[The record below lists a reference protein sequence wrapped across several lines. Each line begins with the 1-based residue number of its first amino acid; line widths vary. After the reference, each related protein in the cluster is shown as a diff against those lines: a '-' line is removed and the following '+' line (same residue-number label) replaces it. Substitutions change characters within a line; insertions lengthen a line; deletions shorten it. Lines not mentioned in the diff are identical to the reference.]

1 MDFRLNPATLQMLSN
16 TCSIE
21 VNGLPKRPIILD
33 VSSRATR
40 ETTRIMLTD
49 ATTRRERA
57 SEVGTVFDAV
67 VVGAGFAG
75 MYMLH
80 RLRGLGFSARVFEAG
95 DGVGGTW
102 YWNRYP
108 GARCDVES
116 MQYSFSFSEELD
128 QEWNWSEKY
137 APQPE
142 ILSYANHVAD
152 RFDLRRHIVFDTRVI
167 AATFDE
173 KARCW
178 SIETDRGDRVTA
190 KFCIMAVGCLSA
202 PNRPSFK
209 GLEDFRGSIYHTG
222 EWPHEGVDFTG
233 LRVGVIGTGS
243 SAVQSIPII
252 AQQASALTVFQ
263 RTATWSVPA
272 WNEKLTAEYLQAA
285 KADYPALRAKA
296 RARPTGFYF
305 PFNTKP
311 ALEASAQDRES
322 QYEQAWT
329 SGGLPFL
336 GAYGDL
342 LFEKAANDTIAEFA
356 RRKIRGIVK
365 DAVTAELLC
374 PDNVFGCK
382 RLCVDSGYFETY
394 NLPHVKLVDVSRTP
408 IERFTADGIEVD
420 GVEYRL
426 DAVVCAT
433 GFAAMTGSFDRIRI
447 TGRNGLTLS
456 EKWRAGPRAYLGI
469 ASVGFPNLFMITGP
483 GSPSVLAS
491 MIQAIE
497 QHVDWLA
504 DCLGH
509 MRDVGATSIEPV
521 LRDEDAW
528 VEHVNEVSTVSLRST
543 CSSWYVGA
551 NIAGRPRVFMP
562 YIGGFPVYVQ
572 KCNEV
577 MSSGFDGF
585 VLEDAPD
592 SNAAPRVRYT
602 ERWRVP
608 IDIDVISPAAVAA
621 KRVPM
626 V

>member
-1 MDFRLNPATLQMLSN
+1 MAPSTQNRPERPP
-16 TCSIE
+16 E
-21 VNGLPKRPIILD
+21 V
-33 VSSRATR
+33 A
-40 ETTRIMLTD
+40 
-49 ATTRRERA
+49 
-57 SEVGTVFDAV
+57 VFDAV

-80 RLRGLGFSARVFEAG
+80 RLRGLGFTARVYEAG
-95 DGVGGTW
+95 GGVGGTW

-128 QEWNWSEKY
+128 QQWDWSEKY

-152 RFDLRRHIVFDTRVI
+152 RFDLRQHIRFDTRVT
-167 AATFDE
+167 AATYDE
-173 KARCW
+173 TAKSWR
-178 SIETDRGDRVTA
+178 IETDRGDNVTA

-202 PNRPSFK
+202 ANRPP
-209 GLEDFRGSIYHTG
+209 FRGREEFRGPIYHTG

-243 SAVQSIPII
+243 SAIQSIPIM

-263 RTATWSVPA
+263 RTATYSVPA
-272 WNEKLTAEYLQAA
+272 WNEKLTPEYRKTI

-305 PFNTKP
+305 PFNMQP
-311 ALEASAQDRES
+311 ALKATPEERERQYQEAWER
-322 QYEQAWT
+322 
-329 SGGLPFL
+329 GGLPFL

-356 RRKIRGIVK
+356 RRKIRELVK
-365 DAVTAELLC
+365 DPTTAELLC

-382 RLCVDSGYFETY
+382 RLCVDTGYFETY
-394 NLPHVKLVDVSRTP
+394 NLPHVKLVDVSKTP
-408 IERFTADGIEVD
+408 IERFTTQGIEVD
-420 GVEYRL
+420 GVEYPL
-426 DAVVCAT
+426 DAIVCAT
-433 GFAAMTGSFDRIRI
+433 GFAAMTGSYDRMRI
-447 TGRNGLTLS
+447 TGRDGVTLA
-456 EKWRAGPRAYLGI
+456 EKWRAGPRAYLGV
-469 ASVGFPNLFMITGP
+469 ASTGFPNLFTITGP

-497 QHVDWLA
+497 QHVDWMV
-504 DCLGH
+504 DCMAH
-509 MRDVGATSIEPV
+509 MRDIGAATVEPI
-521 LRDEDAW
+521 LHYEDEW
-528 VEHVNEVSTVSLRST
+528 VEHVNEVSKVSLRST

-551 NIAGRPRVFMP
+551 NIPGRPRVFMP

-577 MSSGFDGF
+577 MTNGFEGF
-585 VLEDAPD
+585 IVAGA
-592 SNAAPRVRYT
+592 NARNEAPRVRLT

-608 IDIDVISPAAVAA
+608 LDIDVISPAAIAA
-621 KRVPM
+621 RRVP
-626 V
+626 VV

>member
-1 MDFRLNPATLQMLSN
+1 MIADN
-16 TCSIE
+16 
-21 VNGLPKRPIILD
+21 
-33 VSSRATR
+33 
-40 ETTRIMLTD
+40 TTRQ
-49 ATTRRERA
+49 ERPGEMGA
-57 SEVGTVFDAV
+57 VFDAV
-67 VVGAGFAG
+67 IVGAGFAG

-80 RLRGLGFSARVFEAG
+80 RLRGLSFSARVFEAG
-95 DGVGGTW
+95 SGVGGTW

-137 APQPE
+137 APQAE

-152 RFDLRRHIVFDTRVI
+152 RFDLRRDIVFDTRVT

-173 KARCW
+173 DAGCW
-178 SIETDRGDRVTA
+178 LIETNRGDRVLA
-190 KFCIMAVGCLSA
+190 RFCIMAVGCLSA
-202 PNRPSFK
+202 PNRPN
-209 GLEDFRGSIYHTG
+209 FRGMKNFRGPIYHTG

-243 SAVQSIPII
+243 SAIQSIPII
-252 AQQASALTVFQ
+252 AQQAAHLTVFQ

-272 WNEKLTAEYLQAA
+272 RNESLTSEYLQAA

-296 RARPTGFYF
+296 RGRPTGFYF
-305 PFNTKP
+305 PFNMKP
-311 ALEASAQDRES
+311 ALEAAPEERER
-322 QYEQAWT
+322 QYEEAWT
-329 SGGLPFL
+329 RGGLPFL
-336 GAYGDL
+336 GAFGDL
-342 LFEKAANDTIAEFA
+342 LFEKAANDTIADFA

-365 DAVTAELLC
+365 DPATADLLC

-382 RLCVDSGYFETY
+382 RLCVDTSYFETY
-394 NLPHVKLVDVSRTP
+394 NLEHVKLVDVSKTP
-408 IERFTADGIEVD
+408 IERFTPDGIEVD
-420 GVEYRL
+420 GVAYPL
-426 DAVVCAT
+426 DTAVCAT
-433 GFAAMTGSFDRIRI
+433 GFAAMTGSFDKIAI
-447 TGRNGLTLS
+447 TGRKGLTLA

-469 ASVGFPNLFMITGP
+469 ASAGFPNLFTITGP

-504 DCLGH
+504 DCMAH
-509 MRDVGATSIEPV
+509 MRDVGAATIEPK
-521 LRDEDAW
+521 REDEDAW
-528 VEHVNEVSTVSLRST
+528 VEHVTDVSTVSLRST
-543 CSSWYVGA
+543 CSSWYVGT
-551 NIAGRPRVFMP
+551 NLPGRPRVFMP

-577 MSSGFDGF
+577 MSAGFDGF
-585 VLEDAPD
+585 VLEGAPA
-592 SNAAPRVRYT
+592 SNAAPQVRYT

-621 KRVPM
+621 KRVP
-626 V
+626 VV

>member
-1 MDFRLNPATLQMLSN
+1 MTAQTAA
-16 TCSIE
+16 
-21 VNGLPKRPIILD
+21 PKG
-33 VSSRATR
+33 VAQKNAGAARAP
-40 ETTRIMLTD
+40 
-49 ATTRRERA
+49 
-57 SEVGTVFDAV
+57 EVGIALDAV

-80 RLRGLGFSARVFEAG
+80 RLRGLGLSALAFEAG
-95 DGVGGTW
+95 GGVGGTW

-128 QEWNWSEKY
+128 QEWTWSEKY

-142 ILSYANHVAD
+142 ILEYANHIAD
-152 RFDLRRHIVFDTRVI
+152 RFDLRRDIVFDTRVT
-167 AATFDE
+167 AATWDE
-173 KARCW
+173 TTKTWR
-178 SIETDRGDRVTA
+178 IETDRGDQVTA

-202 PNRPSFK
+202 PNQPQFEGMS
-209 GLEDFRGSIYHTG
+209 DFRGPIYHTG
-222 EWPHEGVDFTG
+222 QWPHEGVDFTG

-243 SAVQSIPII
+243 SAIQSIPII
-252 AQQASALTVFQ
+252 AKQASDLTVFQ

-272 WNEKLTAEYLQAA
+272 WNQKLSDEYVRKI

-305 PFNTKP
+305 PFNMTP
-311 ALEASAQDRES
+311 ALQASPDEREKN
-322 QYEQAWT
+322 YEEFWER
-329 SGGLPFL
+329 GGLPFL
-336 GAYGDL
+336 GAFGDL
-342 LFEKAANDTIAEFA
+342 LFEKDANDTIADFA

-365 DAVTAELLC
+365 DPEIADLLC

-382 RLCVDSGYFETY
+382 RLCVDTGYFETY
-394 NLPHVKLVDVSRTP
+394 NLPHVKLVDVSTKP
-408 IERFTADGIEVD
+408 IERFTANGIQVD
-420 GVEYRL
+420 GVEYPC
-426 DAVVCAT
+426 DAIVTAT
-433 GFAAMTGSFDRIRI
+433 GFAAMTGSFDRMKI
-447 TGRNGLTLS
+447 TGRDGLTLAK
-456 EKWRAGPRAYLGI
+456 KWRAGPRTYLGLTT
-469 ASVGFPNLFMITGP
+469 VGFPNFFMITGP

-504 DCLGH
+504 DLIGH
-509 MRDVGATSIEPV
+509 MRDIGASAIEPR
-521 LRDEDAW
+521 LEEEDAW
-528 VEHVNEVSTVSLRST
+528 VEHVNEVSKVSLRST

-562 YIGGFPVYVQ
+562 YIGGFPIYVQ

-585 VLEDAPD
+585 VLEDAKA
-592 SNAAPRVRYT
+592 SNAPPNVRYT

-608 IDIDVISPAAVAA
+608 LDIEVISPAAVAA
-621 KRVPM
+621 KRVP
-626 V
+626 VV